1 MRKKIEIGSSADS
14 SYFVCLFLLL
24 YYTNRYTFI
33 MHLSKK
39 AEYALR
45 AVINLGIAAQMGR
58 GALPGAELAEA
69 NRLPLKFVERILQ
82 ELRDA
87 GWVDTHRGKFG
98 GYSLT
103 EKGTQTKIGDIVRKM
118 DGRLAP
124 ICCASEFAYQQCS
137 CPDEDHCGLRMLM
150 IDVRNAIANIL
161 DRYTLTQVVE
171 VTMRKMRRDGVV
183 PPFATP
189 EEDLDPAR
197 GSKQKADPAD
207 GFLAGLTQMA
217 TIAKKKK

>member
-1 MRKKIEIGSSADS
+1 
-14 SYFVCLFLLL
+14 
-24 YYTNRYTFI
+24 

-45 AVINLGIAAQMGR
+45 AVINLGIAAEMGR
-58 GALPGAELAEA
+58 IALPGAELAET

-82 ELRDA
+82 ELREA
-87 GWVDTHRGKFG
+87 GVVETRRGKFG
-98 GYSLT
+98 GYTLT
-103 EKGTQTKIGDIVRKM
+103 EKGRSINIGDIVRLM

-124 ICCASEFAYQQCS
+124 ICCASEFAYQKCS

-183 PPFATP
+183 PPFAVP
-189 EEDLDPAR
+189 EPE
-197 GSKQKADPAD
+197 GSDGLKKPKADPAD
-207 GFLAGLTQMA
+207 GFLAGLVQIDRPAITP
-217 TIAKKKK
+217 